1 MNMPKSKVLIVGAG
15 GHAAS
20 CIEVIEAEKR
30 YQILG
35 LIGTKDEIGKI
46 HLGHKVISSDNNLNE
61 LMKITDKIVLGVGQI
76 KSPQLRIEISDK
88 FIRNG
93 FKFVSVISPNACI
106 SKHATIGNGTVI
118 MHGVTINSGVE
129 IGDYSIINTGSII
142 EHHSKIG
149 NFSHISTGA
158 ILNGNSVIGN
168 NSFVGSGTIIMEGIK
183 IGNNCIIGMGQH
195 IRHDVSDN
203 LKFFDR

>member
-1 MNMPKSKVLIVGAG
+1 MPKSKILIVGAG

-46 HLGHKVISSDNNLNE
+46 QLGHKVISSDNNLDK
-61 LMKITDKIVLGVGQI
+61 LMKITNKLVLGVGQI
-76 KSPQLRIEISDK
+76 KSPKLRIEISDK

-93 FKFVSVISPNACI
+93 FKFVSVISPNTYI

-118 MHGVTINSGVE
+118 MHGVTINAGVE

-149 NFSHISTGA
+149 NFSHVSTGA
-158 ILNGNSVIGN
+158 ILNGNCAVGN
-168 NSFVGSGTIIMEGIK
+168 NTFVGSGTILMEGIK
-183 IGNNCIIGMGQH
+183 IGNNCIVGMGQH
-195 IRHDVSDN
+195 IRHDMNDNSKFSD
-203 LKFFDR
+203 K